1 MKRVLKCLAISVFT
15 AVIILAAAVCPYAD
29 GKHVVDDAGLLSS
42 AERASLEQYLKSA
55 SDGCGADIV
64 AILVD
69 GITYHGEPFDYD
81 DLIDSYD
88 DALTEYADDYYDY
101 NGYSDDGVLL
111 LVDMGGRGWATSTK
125 GRAIYALTDEILY
138 DIEDSFVGYLSNGN
152 YYAAVSSFAN
162 DCSRYINYYD
172 ANGSA
177 YHSDFSYPG
186 NSSYTA
192 RDRSFGAFFLS
203 PLHILIPVVLSLLFA
218 LIKLGAEKRK
228 LTSVR
233 PVNNASAYLIENSF
247 ELIDNSDVFLRSNV
261 SRTRRDTD
269 SGSRGGGGGSS
280 THTSSSGSSHGGH
293 SGRF

>member
-1 MKRVLKCLAISVFT
+1 MRVLLFS
-15 AVIILAAAVCPYAD
+15 YAE
-29 GKHVVDDAGLLSS
+29 KKYVVDSAGLLSS
-42 AERASLEQYLKSA
+42 AERVALEQFLKSA

-64 AILVD
+64 ALIVNE
-69 GITYHGEPFDYD
+69 ITYRGEPFDYD

-125 GRAIYALTDEILY
+125 GKAINALTDEILY
-138 DIEDSFVGYLSNGN
+138 DIEDSFVAYLSNGN
-152 YYAAVSSFAN
+152 FYAAVSSFAN

-172 ANGSA
+172 ANGDA
-177 YHSDFSYPG
+177 YHGGYSYPDY
-186 NSSYTA
+186 SSYTE
-192 RDRSFGAFFLS
+192 RDRSLGAFFLS
-203 PLHILIPVVLSLLFA
+203 PVRILIPLVVSLLFA
-218 LIKLGAEKRK
+218 LIKLGIEKRK

-247 ELIDNSDVFLRSNV
+247 ELIDNSDVFLRSDV
-261 SRTRRDTD
+261 SKTRRDTD
-269 SGSRGGGGGSS
+269 SGSRSGGGGSS